1 MSNVHYEADARRLRL
16 EGALHD
22 TDLDLVRDAV
32 DTFAP
37 RAGGRLTVD
46 LTATTDLGLEVAHY
60 LLETKAAAEAEGRRM
75 ELLRKLDTP
84 ADRALHA
91 AGEPGPDTRG
101 SVDEE

>member
-16 EGALHD
+16 EGALRD

-32 DTFAP
+32 DAFGP
-37 RAGGRLTVD
+37 RAEGHLTVD
-46 LTATTDLGLEVAHY
+46 LTAVTDLGPGVARY
-60 LLETKAAAEAEGRRM
+60 LLEAKAAAADLGVRM

-91 AGEPGPDTRG
+91 AAEPGSGAGRST
-101 SVDEE
+101 DE